1 VVALGILSMLSKVDE
16 RLLCRRNWRLERIDL
31 HPDVLMKWPHSLW
44 MRARRRLASSAF
56 DHVKW
61 TKLAEYSSCT
71 SLPEL
76 AKLVAAEPADWII
89 AHTQP
94 VLPAAAA
101 AAKYWKTRLG
111 FDCEDLLS
119 ETGEDSCEAIRVI
132 EHRYLP
138 ECQYVSVTSNSM
150 AAYMVRTYAIARPT
164 VLYNVFP
171 LSLAEGLMQPQA
183 RPPHSPLR
191 LHWFSQTVGIERGL
205 NDILEACA
213 SLGEKVEL
221 HLRGQVS
228 EDRKSVIL
236 NFAERYGV
244 TKSLKF
250 HSLIEH
256 DELVKSMGQ
265 YDVGLALERPDHQNY
280 SRTVTNKLFSYLL
293 AGLAI
298 AATDTLGQREI
309 LDQVPTAGFLY
320 PAGNS
325 TVLAEKL
332 GNWINNPDLLLAAK
346 QAAWDAAR
354 SKFCWDVEE
363 TKFLQ
368 LLGGSPTVGEIA
380 EATRR

>member
-1 VVALGILSMLSKVDE
+1 
-16 RLLCRRNWRLERIDL
+16 
-31 HPDVLMKWPHSLW
+31 

-56 DHVKW
+56 DHLKC
-61 TKLAEYSSCT
+61 TKLAEFSSCT
-71 SLPEL
+71 GLPEL
-76 AKLVAAEPADWII
+76 AKLAAAEPADWII

-132 EHRYLP
+132 EHRYLR
-138 ECQYVSVTSNSM
+138 ECQYVSATSNSM
-150 AAYMVRTYAIARPT
+150 AAYMVRTYGIAHPT

-171 LSLAEGLMQPQA
+171 LSLAEGLMRPLA

-191 LHWFSQTVGIERGL
+191 LHWVSQTVGIERGL
-205 NDILEACA
+205 HDILEACA

-228 EDRKSVIL
+228 EERKSAIL
-236 NFAERYGV
+236 KFAERYGV
-244 TKSLKF
+244 TKSIKF

-280 SRTVTNKLFSYLL
+280 SRTVTNKVFSYLL

-298 AATDTLGQREI
+298 AATDTPGQREI

-320 PAGNS
+320 PAGNA

-346 QAAWDAAR
+346 HAAWDAAR

-368 LLGGSPTVGEIA
+368 LLGGSPNAVGKIA